1 MYISWYIVSDP
12 DYRMIKCGSKKK
24 YIAHP
29 CTYMLWRTTRCL
41 HWSIICRR
49 RLRNYCTKWLW
60 LLNTISGITKFFQRT
75 PSYFV
80 SQHPP
85 QNNLIISKMES
96 VVELEGGWLSLRCEE
111 ATPAIFPICQKYWGL
126 VVLFYMTWSLSSK
139 IYENGQIY
147 DLKKGIPGRSW
158 TLAVKLLESDR

>member
-1 MYISWYIVSDP
+1 MIAQKHGFVANFSFRFWRFLNIVHISWYIVSKPRLSCDKVW
-12 DYRMIKCGSKKK
+12 IQKK

-29 CTYMLWRTTRCL
+29 RAYMLWITTRCL

-60 LLNTISGITKFFQRT
+60 LLNTISGITNFFQRA

-96 VVELEGGWLSLRCEE
+96 VVELEGGWLSLRCGE

-126 VVLFYMTWSLSSK
+126 VVVFYMTLISFFQN
-139 IYENGQIY
+139 I
-147 DLKKGIPGRSW
+147 
-158 TLAVKLLESDR
+158 